1 MEKER
6 KAVGQREE
14 QVNRQSVGC
23 VTRPETPNGSAV
35 DEGRGEWRLVLG
47 GSGRSRVGKAVCH
60 AVCHGLG
67 FVLKTRGSDRRVV
80 SKGVRCNFCFQSNST
95 EGWWDTRRVISG
107 LQQSRGGVGRGAC
120 SRQWLGCVRKE
131 GWHGTVSSE
140 CGCLRPLGCP
150 IARRAH
156 PSRSLM
162 ANSIITDLL
171 LVPESPSPL
180 TLPGPVLQ
188 KDVTIS
194 QPDAHGG
201 AWGICS
207 L

>member
-1 MEKER
+1 M
-6 KAVGQREE
+6 
-14 QVNRQSVGC
+14 GC